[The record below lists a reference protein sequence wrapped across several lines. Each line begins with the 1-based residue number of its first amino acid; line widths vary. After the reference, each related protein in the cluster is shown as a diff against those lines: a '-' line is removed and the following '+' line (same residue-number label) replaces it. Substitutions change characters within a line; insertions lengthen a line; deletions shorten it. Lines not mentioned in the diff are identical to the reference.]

1 MVSGDDGYSNLSQLM
16 SENKIFNTLVTI
28 FYFRFFLKIF

>member
-28 FYFRFFLKIF
+28 FDFFLKIF